1 MEGENIEGMNP
12 HKIGERK
19 QRWQDFLSM
28 NNGTQYIFQIG
39 YQPDALPRPW
49 PWSDNKSERIEWAW
63 EKYQRHLARIEWLE
77 DDSIPYLDV
86 YTGTEIFAA
95 AFGCEVYRPED
106 SMPFALPK
114 IYRAGEVAQLKVPD
128 LDVPPLAIL
137 FEIADE
143 LRRRAGE
150 EAIVRLVDIQS
161 PMDIAALIWDK
172 NDLYVGIIETPGAV
186 KELASKVGE
195 LMTKFLDEWFAR
207 YSREFIAH
215 YPTYYM
221 PQGITLSE
229 DEVGAVDEGMFVE
242 FYLPELLKLSER
254 YGGIG
259 IHCCADAR
267 HQWDNFRRVSDLRL
281 LNLVQPVDELRAAYE
296 FFADHV
302 PQMHSW
308 FGDGPAW
315 TWPEQYPE
323 DARVVMEVNAT
334 SRDEALELSEKLHI
348 ACGRT

>member
-1 MEGENIEGMNP
+1 MSTSSTE
-12 HKIGERK
+12 ERK

-28 NNGTQYIFQIG
+28 DNDTQHIFQIN
-39 YQPDALPRPW
+39 YQPDGQTRPW
-49 PWSDNKSERIEWAW
+49 PWPDNRSDRIEWAW
-63 EKYQRHLARIEWLE
+63 EKYQWHLERMEWLE

-86 YTGTEIFAA
+86 YTGTEIFAE
-95 AFGCEVYRPED
+95 AFGCDVRRPED
-106 SMPFALPK
+106 NMPFALPMIRK
-114 IYRAGEVAQLKVPD
+114 ASEVEQFRVPD
-128 LDVPPLAIL
+128 LDAPPLAML

-150 EAIVRLVDIQS
+150 EALVRLVDIQS
-161 PMDIAALIWDK
+161 PMDIAALIWNK
-172 NDLYVGIIETPGAV
+172 NDLYIAIIETPDAV
-186 KELASKVGE
+186 RELALKVEE
-195 LMTKFLDEWFAR
+195 LLIKFLDAWFSR
-207 YSREFIAH
+207 YGREFIAH
-215 YPTYYM
+215 FPIYYM

-229 DEVGAVDEGMFVE
+229 DEVGSVDEEMFLE
-242 FYLPELLKLSER
+242 LYLPELAKLSDR

-267 HQWDNFRRVSDLRL
+267 HQWGNLKQIPNLRL
-281 LNLVQPVDELRAAYE
+281 LNLIQPVDELKMAYE
-296 FFADHV
+296 FFSDHV

-323 DARVVMEVNAT
+323 GARVVMETSAT
-334 SRDEALELSEKLHI
+334 SKDEALELSEKLHI